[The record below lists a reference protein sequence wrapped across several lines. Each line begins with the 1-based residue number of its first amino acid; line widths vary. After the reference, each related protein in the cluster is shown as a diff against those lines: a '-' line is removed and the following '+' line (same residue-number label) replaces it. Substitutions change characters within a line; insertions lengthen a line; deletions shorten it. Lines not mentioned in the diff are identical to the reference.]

1 MKTLRRAPRLTLLFS
16 FSLAAL
22 GCSAAAPAPEA
33 PAAGPPAEANP
44 STPVLV
50 PNPQGS
56 VASGTYRNLFV
67 DLGYPQ
73 SAVDAK
79 IADAYKRIFHGAADE
94 VVFFEAGENQ
104 NGKLAYIW
112 DVGNDDVRSEGMS
125 YGMMIAVQMNQKQD
139 FDALWNW
146 AKTNMQVSRPDH
158 PVRGFF
164 SWQLTREGKPK
175 DEMPAPDGE
184 EYFATALSFAAQ
196 RWGKGEGIYD
206 YQGEALALLR
216 DLVKRQPITGTVNG
230 TRETTG
236 HALFNPD
243 TKMVRFSPDGQNFQ
257 TNGDHTDPSYH
268 LPAFYEVWA
277 RVAPAEDRAFWTDA
291 AAQSREHF
299 VKVANPKT
307 GLTPDF
313 SNFDGTP
320 KAVNWDPN
328 TVNFRY
334 DAWRTAMNW
343 AVDNA
348 WWAKDTREIEL
359 SNRLLSFFASQGD
372 NYPSVY
378 KLDGT
383 PTTSDHSLGL
393 VSTNAVAALAATD
406 PVAWRFVEALY
417 EAQAP
422 TGKWRYYNGMLYMM
436 ALLHV
441 SGNFKAYLPAGG

>member
-1 MKTLRRAPRLTLLFS
+1 MKTPRLALLLS
-16 FSLAAL
+16 FSLVL
-22 GCSAAAPAPEA
+22 GCSAAAPAPEV
-33 PAAGPPAEANP
+33 PAAAAPPTEVNP

-56 VASGTYRNLFV
+56 VANGTYRNLFV

-79 IADAYKRIFHGAADE
+79 LADAYKRIFHGTADE
-94 VVFFEAGENQ
+94 VVFFDAGENQ
-104 NGKLAYIW
+104 RGKLAYIW

-125 YGMMIAVQMNQKQD
+125 YGMMIALQMNQKQD

-146 AKTNMQVSRPDH
+146 AKTNMQMSRPDH
-158 PVRGFF
+158 PVSGFF

-184 EYFATALSFAAQ
+184 EYFATALLFAAQ

-206 YQGEALALLR
+206 YQHEALVLL
-216 DLVKRQPITGTVNG
+216 DNLAKRKPITGTVNG
-230 TRETTG
+230 TRKTTG

-243 TKMVRFSPDGQNFQ
+243 TKMVRFSPDGQNFE

-277 RVAPAEDRAFWTDA
+277 RAVPQADRAFWTEA

-320 KAVNWDPN
+320 KAVNWDAN

-343 AVDNA
+343 AVDSA
-348 WWAKDTREIEL
+348 WWAKDARQIEL
-359 SNRLLSFFASQGD
+359 SNRLLSFFASQGPS
-372 NYPSVY
+372 YPSVY
-378 KLDGT
+378 SLDGT
-383 PTTSDHSLGL
+383 PTTTDHSLGL
-393 VSTNAVAALAATD
+393 VATNAVAALAATD
-406 PVAWRFVEALY
+406 PVAWRFVEELF
-417 EAQAP
+417 EAQPP

-441 SGNFKAYLPAGG
+441 SGNFRAYLPAAG